1 MAVNGKRKGNN
12 GEREVA
18 SILSKFLGGYFQR
31 VPSSGAMIG
40 GKNSVRKE
48 VMSKTQIR
56 ASKSDIIPPDEYD
69 KLVIEVKSY
78 KDLTYHYFVTCEQI
92 EKVNK
97 WISELEFDCDDD
109 DFGILCIKTN
119 RKKWIILFKD
129 KYLYNF
135 QFTNYAIYNNYVVTG
150 LENFL
155 ENNSNNLKT
164 ILGVTN
170 E

>member
-18 SILSKFLGGYFQR
+18 SIFSKYLGGHFQR
-31 VPSSGAMIG
+31 IQSSGAYIG
-40 GKNSVRKE
+40 GKNSSRKE

-56 ASKSDIIPPDEYD
+56 ASKSDIIPPDEYE

-92 EKVNK
+92 DKVNK
-97 WISELEFDCDDD
+97 WITELEFDCDEG
-109 DFGILCIKTN
+109 DFGMLCIKTN
-119 RKKWIILFKD
+119 RKKWTVLFKV
-129 KYLYNF
+129 KYIQNF
-135 QFTNYAIYNNYVVTG
+135 NLTNYAIYNDYVITG

-155 ENNSNNLKT
+155 ENNTEQLKK
-164 ILGVTN
+164 LLEG
-170 E
+170 

>member
-18 SILSKFLGGYFQR
+18 AIFSKYLGGYFQR
-31 VPSSGAMIG
+31 VPSSGAHIG
-40 GKNSVRKE
+40 GKNSSRKE

-56 ASKSDIIPPDEYD
+56 ASKSDIIPPDEYE

-97 WISELEFDCDDD
+97 WISELEFDCDVDD
-109 DFGILCIKTN
+109 VGVLCIKTN
-119 RKKWIILFKD
+119 RKKWIVLFKT
-129 KYLYNF
+129 KYIHMF
-135 QFTNYAIYNNYVVTG
+135 QLSNYAIYNDYVATG
-150 LENFL
+150 LETFL
-155 ENNSNNLKT
+155 ENNTDKLKT
-164 ILGVTN
+164 ILEV
-170 E
+170 